1 MMVRN
6 ESSEWG
12 PPSRL
17 MVRSAHPMPASRSRM
32 TTVAPASDSRRAL
45 ASPIPEAPPV
55 MIAVVFSNMAPD
67 LTTPGMQPQL
77 GPFALHVAETERAR
91 GMNETPCRDVLA
103 VIQCYVDVECDLCT
117 MLAIAAHLDH

>member
-1 MMVRN
+1 
-6 ESSEWG
+6 
-12 PPSRL
+12 
-17 MVRSAHPMPASRSRM
+17 
-32 TTVAPASDSRRAL
+32 
-45 ASPIPEAPPV
+45 

-103 VIQCYVDVECDLCT
+103 VIQCYVDVECDVLT
-117 MLAIAAHLDH
+117 MLAIAAHLDHCCTCAEELETLRWLKAAVRRCGAAPESPLWH